1 MSMKSYIFDVPT
13 PAASEDSAEKM
24 EVAND
29 MGRGRQNDRQSIFM
43 HGDVQL
49 EHMPAPQ
56 RARIRNLSKG
66 GAMVETPLP
75 GRLNEEVVVKLPNI
89 GPVRG
94 RVAWAVEG
102 RFGVEFFE
110 AVDPHQVRRKIVVT
124 KEEPEL
130 FGLPKQEGRG
140 RPGFTRG

>member
-1 MSMKSYIFDVPT
+1 MSTNSYIFDVST
-13 PAASEDSAEKM
+13 PAGAEALSNKSDTAHCV
-24 EVAND
+24 EQ
-29 MGRGRQNDRQSIFM
+29 GRLNVRQSIFM

-56 RARIRNLSKG
+56 RVRIRNLSKG
-66 GAMVETPLP
+66 GAMIETPLP
-75 GRLNEEVVVKLPNI
+75 ARLNEEVVVKLPNI

-94 RVAWAVEG
+94 RVAWAVDG

-110 AVDPHQVRRKIVVT
+110 AVDPHQVRRTIVVT